1 MPSVHR
7 SALVPYSAAKMF
19 NLVNDVINYPR
30 FLPGCSDAKILES
43 DSNSMLASLLVT
55 KGGMKQWFTTKNQL
69 IRDSAIAMELQDGP
83 FKKLIGGWTFSE
95 LSEDAC
101 KIELNLDFEFT
112 SSLAQAAFGK
122 VFSSLA
128 NGMVKAFT
136 DRAKE
141 VYGV

>member
-7 SALVPYSAAKMF
+7 SALVPYSATKMF
-19 NLVNDVINYPR
+19 NLVNDVVSYPK
-30 FLPGCSDAKILES
+30 FLPGCSEAKILNS
-43 DSNSMLASLLVT
+43 DSESMMASLLIT
-55 KGGMKQWFTTKNQL
+55 KAGVKQWFTTHNKL
-69 IRDSAIAMELQDGP
+69 VSGKSIAMDLQDGP
-83 FKKLIGGWTFSE
+83 FKKLVGGWTFSE

-112 SSLAQAAFGK
+112 SSLAQVAFGK
-122 VFSSLA
+122 AFSSLA

-141 VYGV
+141 VYSV